1 MGGIFSGIGQ
11 QAFEGFANQGVNN
24 MFGGGLAGQLASDV
38 VTTANDQIFN
48 RLPEFGMPQQ
58 PGYQQPPMGQM
69 PQQPLPQQPLPQQQQ
84 YFQQMRQN
92 LDGLSQ
98 AFKQIEEM
106 QMPGGQYQG
115 DFGGSI
121 MGRAGK

>member
-1 MGGIFSGIGQ
+1 MG
-11 QAFEGFANQGVNN
+11 QAFTSNLLGQFGDA
-24 MFGGGLAGQLASDV
+24 FGGGLSGDLAKNV
-38 VTTANDQIFN
+38 IMPGVN
-48 RLPEFGMPQQ
+48 RMTGGASVSEIGSRLFDADYA
-58 PGYQQPPMGQM
+58 PGYQQPPQGQM
-69 PQQPLPQQPLPQQQQ
+69 PQQPSQDSQQ

-92 LDGLSQ
+92 LDGLSE

>member
-1 MGGIFSGIGQ
+1 MGIAFGNIGSPGQ
-11 QAFEGFANQGVNN
+11 ISDMLYRGPEQDLPD
-24 MFGGGLAGQLASDV
+24 FGQSPD
-38 VTTANDQIFN
+38 
-48 RLPEFGMPQQ
+48 LPEFGMPQQ

-115 DFGGSI
+115 DFGGGI